1 MAFCTNCGKQAT
13 GNEKFCTNCGAQ
25 LPGAAPQASQQTYRQ
40 PVQPAQPT
48 YAPTDQYG
56 YQAPKPAIDKKK
68 LYLLIGAGVAVV
80 AAIVILIVVLTGGGT
95 ASLEGDWRLS
105 NISGNVPGLSDVNS
119 IMAMM
124 GMSSIEDLNIIFTFK
139 DGNIT
144 MSMSLLGQSQTQK
157 AGTYTKDGGDKLKI
171 NGYEYEYKISGKTM
185 TLSDKSSGAT
195 ITLKKK

>member
-1 MAFCTNCGKQAT
+1 MAFCTNCGKQAD

-25 LPGAAPQASQQTYRQ
+25 LPGAAPQASQPTYQ
-40 PVQPAQPT
+40 QPAQQN

-80 AAIVILIVVLTGGGT
+80 AAIVILIVVLTGGGN
-95 ASLEGDWRLS
+95 ASMEGDWKLS
-105 NISGNVPGLSDVNS
+105 NISGNIPGLSDINT
-119 IMAMM
+119 AMGYM
-124 GMSSIEDLNIIFTFK
+124 GLSSIEDLNIIFTFK

-144 MSMSLLGQSQTQK
+144 MRMTILGQTQTQK
-157 AGTYTKDGGDKLKI
+157 AGTYTKDSGDKIKI
-171 NGYEYEYKISGKTM
+171 NGYEYECKISGKTM
-185 TLSDKSSGAT
+185 TLKDKSSGAT